1 MIEETKIIDAKDI
14 KDYKLTYQ
22 NLKKA
27 GKGEELKNFATKVFN
42 TELDRLVKLMQVN
55 EYALREQDGLVD
67 ALVDGGSRDDR
78 ILKDMAKK
86 LEELNQLLIEQEAKK
101 EELSKALQRKKE
113 KLGGVTEPIRKFNE
127 ERVDI
132 QKKLDQKT
140 LDRCISTVQKGGPQI
155 AFIMKELCGI
165 LSNTGTEATM
175 EDVMWYMKNYKN
187 ITQAL
192 NRIDYSV

>member
-1 MIEETKIIDAKDI
+1 
-14 KDYKLTYQ
+14 
-22 NLKKA
+22 LKKA

-101 EELSKALQRKKE
+101 EELSKAL
-113 KLGGVTEPIRKFNE
+113 
-127 ERVDI
+127 
-132 QKKLDQKT
+132 
-140 LDRCISTVQKGGPQI
+140 
-155 AFIMKELCGI
+155 
-165 LSNTGTEATM
+165 
-175 EDVMWYMKNYKN
+175 
-187 ITQAL
+187 
-192 NRIDYSV
+192 